1 MLAALLLNLG
11 TAAATVQRLGKAQ
24 WWPYRPSKRERED
37 YPVAEQLIEALPAA
51 EAKRIDIA
59 IEKAVEAVIED
70 RPAEVIDYADI
81 WNKVFINVGGEVRR
95 EIQSILQD
103 QKIRKARLRELFE
116 AEVRERLRQ
125 EEEELEA
132 VLLLA
137 FA

>member
-1 MLAALLLNLG
+1 MLAALLLNLSG
-11 TAAATVQRLGKAQ
+11 AIQAPRLGKAQ
-24 WWPYRPSKRERED
+24 WWPYRASKRERED

-70 RPAEVIDYADI
+70 RPADVIDYADI

-95 EIQSILQD
+95 DIQSILQD
-103 QKIRKARLRELFE
+103 QKIRKVRLRELFE

-125 EEEELEA
+125 EEEELET